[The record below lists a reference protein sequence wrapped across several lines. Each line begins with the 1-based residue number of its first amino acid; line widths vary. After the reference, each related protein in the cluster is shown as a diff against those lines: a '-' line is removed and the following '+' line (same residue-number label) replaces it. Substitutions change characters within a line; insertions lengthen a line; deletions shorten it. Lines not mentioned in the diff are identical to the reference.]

1 MQCPII
7 IGNDINY
14 NNCTL
19 ILIKNIIIIIII
31 ITTIG
36 LLILIVVIIAVIIL
50 ESKRLVCERV
60 CERVESNGSR

>member
-19 ILIKNIIIIIII
+19 ILIKNIIIIII